1 LSNIP
6 GDTLIRTALLQ
17 PRVPGRA
24 HPGQLSYFLAPQT
37 RGSPPMRRGE
47 ADAGGRDARP
57 PSAQKIAQILPS
69 DVVVSHGAGTS
80 NQYFLYQYEE
90 CLWYWFNLTICFSL
104 STAPKPHYAISMFKP
119 SPENRR
125 MRNPKHER
133 S

>member
-1 LSNIP
+1 MRGFYAICAVSTFRRYDNFPTDTASRPAECAENRSNSCR
-6 GDTLIRTALLQ
+6 LISSW
-17 PRVPGRA
+17 VN
-24 HPGQLSYFLAPQT
+24 
-37 RGSPPMRRGE
+37 
-47 ADAGGRDARP
+47 
-57 PSAQKIAQILPS
+57 
-69 DVVVSHGAGTS
+69 GAGTS